1 MNHESFAEI
10 PLRLACGM
18 QQGECA
24 TAWQKAMGEA
34 LFETVLAELRNQ
46 GSEGPPHRIPDPF
59 YPKLTR
65 SISSAM
71 SPISKDLAGDFFL
84 TGF

>member
-1 MNHESFAEI
+1 MSDEDFKEI
-10 PLRLACGM
+10 PRRMACGM
-18 QQGECA
+18 QQVGCA

-46 GSEGPPHRIPDPF
+46 GSEGPPHRIPDLFLPE
-59 YPKLTR
+59 LAC
-65 SISSAM
+65 SISTAM